1 MPFLKVERAKSV
13 VLNGKL
19 LILKHCTKC
28 GVEFYG
34 EEMYLKCEA
43 CRKRKRKTA

>member
-19 LILKHCTKC
+19 LILKKC
-28 GVEFYG
+28 VKCSAEFYG
-34 EEMYLKCEA
+34 EEMYLKCEE
-43 CRKRKRKTA
+43 CRKRRKKSA